1 MKDKKLTKKEKSL
14 LNKATYA
21 AVKKEKILGEIV
33 KDEDETP
40 ENRAEKKVKFCELIS
55 KCASIEKAAKSVG
68 VWETTIYGWLK
79 ADKEFHELYTHAR
92 EKQADR
98 LVEQMIDISDNSEND
113 LISDENGQRV
123 NQEVIARSRLR
134 VETRKWIASKMKPR
148 VYGDASIEKESNN
161 TQINFY
167 TSASNQINESVQ
179 RLIGSSV
186 KPGEQQEI
194 KRGIEALI

>member
-1 MKDKKLTKKEKSL
+1 MKEKKLTRKEKSV

-21 AVKKEKILGEIV
+21 AVKKEKFSVEIRV
-33 KDEDETP
+33 TEELKTKE
-40 ENRAEKKVKFCELIS
+40 EKKRVFCELIA
-55 KCASIEKAAKSVG
+55 CCVPIYKAVKEIGIVEATV
-68 VWETTIYGWLK
+68 YNWLDS
-79 ADKEFHELYTHAR
+79 DKDFLKNYTRAR
-92 EKQADR
+92 EQQAEK

-148 VYGDASIEKESNN
+148 VYGDASAEKESNN

-179 RLIGSSV
+179 RLINSSV
-186 KPGEQQEI
+186 KQGEQQEI
-194 KRGIEALI
+194 KKGIEALI